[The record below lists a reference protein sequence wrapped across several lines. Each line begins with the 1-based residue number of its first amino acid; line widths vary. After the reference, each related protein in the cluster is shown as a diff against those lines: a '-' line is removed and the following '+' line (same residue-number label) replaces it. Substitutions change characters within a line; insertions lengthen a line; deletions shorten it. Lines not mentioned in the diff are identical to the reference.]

1 MSNTS
6 NLNNINN
13 NGLLDG
19 ITILGFIAQLQN
31 IGDDKTQTEYIRKVI
46 QAIADEI
53 EKLHKEND
61 IIIKQN
67 EEILKKI
74 NNLERK
80 VKIWN

>member
-1 MSNTS
+1 M
-6 NLNNINN
+6 NNNNSNN

-53 EKLHKEND
+53 DKLHKEND

-67 EEILKKI
+67 EEILKILGGANGIK
-74 NNLERK
+74 
-80 VKIWN
+80 